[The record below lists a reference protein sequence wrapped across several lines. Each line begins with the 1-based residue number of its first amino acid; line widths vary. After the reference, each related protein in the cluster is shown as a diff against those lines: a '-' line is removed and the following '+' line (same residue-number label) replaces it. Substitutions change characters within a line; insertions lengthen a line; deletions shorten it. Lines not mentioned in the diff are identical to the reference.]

1 MTPDSDRNDSASVL
15 ATFAVGFGV
24 VLFSI
29 AANSLLVSVPVMWLW
44 NAFVPAVLGLR
55 SLTWTQ
61 ALWLSVLC
69 GILLRPGHSQ
79 IMQN

>member
-1 MTPDSDRNDSASVL
+1 MTHYSNRNDLASVL
-15 ATFAVGFGV
+15 APFAMGFGV
-24 VLFSI
+24 VLLSI

-44 NAFVPAVLGLR
+44 NAFISAVLGLR

>member
-1 MTPDSDRNDSASVL
+1 MTHDSDRNDLACVL

-69 GILLRPGHSQ
+69 GILLQPARSQ
-79 IMQN
+79 IRRN

>member
-1 MTPDSDRNDSASVL
+1 MINYRKRDDLVSVL
-15 ATFAVGFGV
+15 SAFAVGFV
-24 VLFSI
+24 VVFLSL
-29 AANSLLVSVPVMWLW
+29 AASSLLVSVPVMWLW